1 MCNMGNNDQFEIGR
15 VVRAKAG
22 RDKGKF
28 FIIVGRIDQE
38 YVLLANGTNRSIK
51 KPKKKKIKHL
61 EAKPDVVYNLRDKIN
76 DGKQVFDA
84 EIRKSLEMMGYE

>member
-38 YVLLANGTNRSIK
+38 YVFLAYGTNRYI
-51 KPKKKKIKHL
+51 
-61 EAKPDVVYNLRDKIN
+61 
-76 DGKQVFDA
+76 
-84 EIRKSLEMMGYE
+84 